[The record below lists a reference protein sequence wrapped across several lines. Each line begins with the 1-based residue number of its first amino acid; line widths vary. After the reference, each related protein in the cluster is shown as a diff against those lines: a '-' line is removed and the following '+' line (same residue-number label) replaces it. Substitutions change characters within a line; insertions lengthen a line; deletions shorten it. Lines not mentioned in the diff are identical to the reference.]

1 MKKDNF
7 GASIV
12 LINIVLTLFLL
23 TMKDDKVSYFIVALV
38 SNIIAIIFNVFV
50 LNKQNKKLMNV
61 ISLVINIIIL
71 LCVILYGIYFI

>member
-12 LINIVLTLFLL
+12 LINIVISLFLL
-23 TMKDDKVSYFIVALV
+23 TMKDDKVSYFIVAII

-71 LCVILYGIYFI
+71 ICVILYGIYFI

>member
-12 LINIVLTLFLL
+12 LINIVISLFLL
-23 TMKDDKVSYFIVALV
+23 TMKDDKVSYFIVSII
-38 SNIIAIIFNVFV
+38 SNIIAIIFNIFV
-50 LNKQNKKLMNV
+50 LNKQNKKLMNI

-71 LCVILYGIYFI
+71 ICVILYGIYFI

>member
-12 LINIVLTLFLL
+12 LINIVITLFLL